1 MASSSDGRERTTLRI
16 GGMSCSACAQR
27 IEKSLQT
34 SDGVYEAAVN
44 FGNSVAAISYDP
56 DVTDKDTFVRLI
68 RKAGYSVIEND
79 PHVIAEAEA
88 RESEMMRRDLIIAVL
103 FTVPLFVVGMWDMFG
118 NVPWLS
124 DNYKV
129 MSVLQLALCIPV
141 IYAGRRFFTRG
152 FPALFSGTPSMDSL
166 VALGVSASFLYG
178 LWNTGLVL
186 MGESAAHLT
195 YESAAMIITL
205 VSVGKYLESRSK
217 VKTDSAVRGLMDLQP
232 DTAVVVRDGVEVE
245 VPVSEV
251 AIGDKVSVKP
261 GDRIPVDGTVFS
273 GTSSVNESMLTGE
286 SMPVTKNAGD
296 KVFAGTVNGTGGFI
310 IETTETEQNTV
321 LYEIIA
327 MMETAQGTKAPVSR
341 LADRVSAVFVPVVIT
356 IAVAAFIIWMAL
368 GNGLEFSLTILISI
382 LVISCPCA
390 LGLATPMAITVGTGV
405 AADRGILFKS
415 ASALERA
422 ADIDTVLLDKT
433 GTITGGF
440 PKVTGIA
447 TAGDADRLIRVVAAA
462 ESGSEHPIA
471 LAVIDYAEEKN
482 ISIPAYENFESF
494 TGGGLRSTVEGRT
507 VTIGNAKLMDRC
519 GYDVSEYD
527 DEAEKFADKAMTYFY
542 VAEDSDVLGIIAVS
556 DPIRPE
562 AEFVVSRIK
571 AGDTDVVMVTGDN
584 EATAL
589 SVANAVGIDNVI
601 ANAPPGEK
609 LETVK
614 NLQVQGRYVAM
625 AGDGINDA
633 PALMQSDLGLAV
645 RAGTDIAMDSA
656 DVVMMKD
663 DIRSIPASL
672 ELGKAT
678 IRNIKQ
684 NLFLAFVYN
693 VIAIPIAAGILY
705 PFGITDI
712 TFMPTISAAA
722 MSASSL
728 LVVAN
733 ALRLRKFVPE
743 SLAEPA

>member
-1 MASSSDGRERTTLRI
+1 
-16 GGMSCSACAQR
+16 
-27 IEKSLQT
+27 
-34 SDGVYEAAVN
+34 
-44 FGNSVAAISYDP
+44 
-56 DVTDKDTFVRLI
+56 
-68 RKAGYSVIEND
+68 
-79 PHVIAEAEA
+79 
-88 RESEMMRRDLIIAVL
+88 
-103 FTVPLFVVGMWDMFG
+103 
-118 NVPWLS
+118 
-124 DNYKV
+124 
-129 MSVLQLALCIPV
+129 
-141 IYAGRRFFTRG
+141 
-152 FPALFSGTPSMDSL
+152 
-166 VALGVSASFLYG
+166 
-178 LWNTGLVL
+178 
-186 MGESAAHLT
+186 
-195 YESAAMIITL
+195 
-205 VSVGKYLESRSK
+205 
-217 VKTDSAVRGLMDLQP
+217 
-232 DTAVVVRDGVEVE
+232 
-245 VPVSEV
+245 
-251 AIGDKVSVKP
+251 
-261 GDRIPVDGTVFS
+261 
-273 GTSSVNESMLTGE
+273 
-286 SMPVTKNAGD
+286 
-296 KVFAGTVNGTGGFI
+296 
-310 IETTETEQNTV
+310 
-321 LYEIIA
+321 
-327 MMETAQGTKAPVSR
+327 
-341 LADRVSAVFVPVVIT
+341 
-356 IAVAAFIIWMAL
+356 
-368 GNGLEFSLTILISI
+368 
-382 LVISCPCA
+382 
-390 LGLATPMAITVGTGV
+390 
-405 AADRGILFKS
+405 
-415 ASALERA
+415 
-422 ADIDTVLLDKT
+422 
-433 GTITGGF
+433 
-440 PKVTGIA
+440 
-447 TAGDADRLIRVVAAA
+447 
-462 ESGSEHPIA
+462 
-471 LAVIDYAEEKN
+471 
-482 ISIPAYENFESF
+482 
-494 TGGGLRSTVEGRT
+494 
-507 VTIGNAKLMDRC
+507 MDRC